1 MAKQSAPAA
10 ARNREPIAAVLLEE
24 LPASGLVLEIA
35 SGTGEHAVH
44 FAAAFPGLDW
54 QPSDPGSDARA
65 SIAAWRQEAGL
76 ANLREPLNLD
86 AASPDWPLADV
97 DAIVCINMV
106 HISPW
111 AATEGL
117 FAGAERVLGEGAPLV
132 LYGPYRE
139 DAVETAPSNVAFEDW
154 LKARDP
160 AYGLRWVDDLDQL
173 AARHDLARTRR
184 VEMPANNLT
193 LVFRKGAFRKG
204 DAPIC

>member
-1 MAKQSAPAA
+1 MLAD
-10 ARNREPIAAVLLEE
+10 E

-44 FAAAFPGLDW
+44 FATAFPGLDW
-54 QPSDPGSDARA
+54 QPSDPDRDART
-65 SIAAWRQEAGL
+65 SISAWRKEAAL
-76 ANLREPLNLD
+76 ANLREPLELD
-86 AASPDWPLADV
+86 AALPDWPLNSA
-97 DAIVCINMV
+97 DAILCINMV

-139 DAVETAPSNVAFEDW
+139 NAVETAPSNLAFEEW

-160 AYGLRWVDDLDQL
+160 EYGLRRIEDVDEL
-173 AARHDLARTRR
+173 AMRHGFARTRR

-193 LVFRKGAFRKG
+193 LTYRKGK
-204 DAPIC
+204 APIS